1 MVSAGTG
8 VFVSTGVG
16 IGVRVLVGEGKG
28 VLVGGLGVLVAGTR
42 VGETVA
48 LGRRVTVDVNR
59 GRVGNADDVKVGEGG
74 TALAVGV
81 GVESSML
88 TATACTVSA
97 DTVFRF

>member
-1 MVSAGTG
+1 MGEGTK
-8 VFVSTGVG
+8 
-16 IGVRVLVGEGKG
+16 VLVGEGKG
-28 VLVGGLGVLVAGTR
+28 VFVGGLGVLVGGTR
-42 VGETVA
+42 VGVNVA
-48 LGRRVTVDVNR
+48 LGRRVAVDVNR

-74 TALAVGV
+74 TSVAVGV